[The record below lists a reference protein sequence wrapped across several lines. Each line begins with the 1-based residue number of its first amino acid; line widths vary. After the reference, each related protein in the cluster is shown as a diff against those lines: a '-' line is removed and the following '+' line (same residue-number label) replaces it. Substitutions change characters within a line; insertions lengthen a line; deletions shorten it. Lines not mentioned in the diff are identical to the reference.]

1 VGESNRGES
10 NRIRIHMY
18 ERKISKYILER
29 KCNLF
34 IFLNLIE
41 FEFSLSSYLYYL
53 LNFTQLPLSRHFSI
67 GAKIYRIQT
76 RDNTFL

>member
-1 VGESNRGES
+1 MGESNRGES
-10 NRIRIHMY
+10 NRICIYMY

-41 FEFSLSSYLYYL
+41 FEFFLSSYLYYL
-53 LNFTQLPLSRHFSI
+53 FNFI
-67 GAKIYRIQT
+67 
-76 RDNTFL
+76 